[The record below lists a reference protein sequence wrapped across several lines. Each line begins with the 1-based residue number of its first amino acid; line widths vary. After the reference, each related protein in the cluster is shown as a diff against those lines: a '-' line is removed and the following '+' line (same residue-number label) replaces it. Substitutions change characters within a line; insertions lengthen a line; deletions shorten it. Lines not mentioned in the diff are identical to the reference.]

1 MDIDNSTNPHAG
13 SDVIASLEP
22 TIDDTPEA
30 RRAGKKEALRISLT
44 GAMRKARK
52 RAGLTQGEVAER
64 LGVSQS
70 WVSKLESANYDHQI
84 ESIVA
89 YLDALGATLTLA
101 IQGEDEVLSID
112 TEPAIPEA
120 VPTVESP

>member
-44 GAMRKARK
+44 DAMRKARK
-52 RAGLTQGEVAER
+52 RAELTQGEVAER

-70 WVSKLESANYDHQI
+70 WVSKLESANYDHQV

-89 YLDALGATLTLA
+89 YLDALGADLTLA
-101 IQGEDEVLSID
+101 IHGEDEVLSID
-112 TEPAIPEA
+112 TESAMSKVTQTLGPL
-120 VPTVESP
+120 